1 MSPMKTQPTSN
12 DSPQVF
18 RCEPL
23 ATLGLAIVVV
33 AALTIVIVVGMRN
46 ATERAFAAQGLQQCV
61 VERVIVWQK
70 ECFKYE

>member
-1 MSPMKTQPTSN
+1 MSLMKTQPTSN

-33 AALTIVIVVGMRN
+33 TALTIVIVVGMRN
-46 ATERAFAAQGLQQCV
+46 ATERAFASQGLQQCV
-61 VERVIVWQK
+61 VEKIVVWQK
-70 ECFKYE
+70 ECLIYE